1 VNTVINI
8 AQCHGIELYSDNE
21 WFFSFTNSP
30 YYSHKQLSSID
41 IYPKRGVTSASSPV
55 EGTVIEARKFK
66 LIDDYFLA
74 IESGNPDTC
83 VKILHVK
90 PTVRIGDHL
99 NIGDEIGQFVWSP
112 FFDFWTDL
120 HMHLEVRPL
129 EDRLRAGGAHPIDPK
144 FSLIKNSGK
153 KNNPNSFRVEMKS
166 DRYALLTPNLK
177 VPILSTPLA
186 LEFDDLQFC
195 LEGGLPHYGHG
206 AFWTPCKKIPKEIL
220 ESLKRSIQIDFVRK
234 GYIHFFC
241 LNSKPVIKGVCYKG
255 IGLYLN
261 DPHIKIIPRRIG
273 ELELEVGDEIFL
285 DEILK
290 SIRFQSLL

>member
-8 AQCHGIELYSDNE
+8 AESYGIKLYSDGE

-30 YYSHKQLSSID
+30 YYSHKQFSSID
-41 IYPKRGVTSASSPV
+41 IYPKRGVTSARSPV
-55 EGTVIEARKFK
+55 EGTVIEARKLK
-66 LIDDYFLA
+66 LMNDYFLA
-74 IESGNPDTC
+74 IKSGNRETC
-83 VKILHVK
+83 VKILHVR
-90 PTVRIGDHL
+90 PTVQIGNHINL
-99 NIGDEIGQFVWSP
+99 GDEIGQFIWSP

-129 EDRLRAGGAHPIDPK
+129 DDRLRAGGAYPIEPK

-153 KNNPNSFRVEMKS
+153 KSNPNSFRVEMKS
-166 DRYALLTPNLK
+166 DRYALLTSNLK
-177 VPILSTPLA
+177 ISNFSTPLA
-186 LEFDDLQFC
+186 LQFNDLQLF

-206 AFWTPCKKIPKEIL
+206 AFWTRCKNVPKEIL
-220 ESLKRSIQIDFVRK
+220 ERLKRSIRIDFVRK

-241 LNSKPVIKGVCYKG
+241 LDSKPVIEGVGYKG

-273 ELELEVGDEIFL
+273 EIGLEVDDMIFW

-290 SIRFQSLL
+290 SIRF